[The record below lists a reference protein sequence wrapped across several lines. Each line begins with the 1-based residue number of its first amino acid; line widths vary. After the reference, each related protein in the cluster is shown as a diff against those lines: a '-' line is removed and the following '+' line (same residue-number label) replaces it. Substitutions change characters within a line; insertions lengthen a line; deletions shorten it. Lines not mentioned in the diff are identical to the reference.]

1 MKRSTSTLLM
11 ALAAS
16 GCMRLDGF
24 VFSTKPVEDLAT
36 DMLAGSKVP
45 AQLREEVTEIVTED
59 GTKVNAYLLSHSETD
74 GHPASLHLTRPSIG
88 IVYAH
93 GQSNNLISST
103 PRLDILWDLGFTVL
117 GYDARGYGKTQGT
130 ATQVGQEADA
140 RAAVR
145 YLETKLHPERVA
157 LYGRSLGSLFMTKVA
172 AEEPNA
178 RALILESPVLSLQ
191 KIIDDSM
198 SVDTPAGWYMD
209 SAMSNEAELPKFKG
223 ALLILHGDAD
233 DYVKFEYGQRLHE
246 LATATPNEFVA
257 VPGADHG
264 NVPCTDLVTVRPD
277 DAPDDCLGGTSTLY
291 ADSVGGFLDRIF
303 FSQ

>member
-1 MKRSTSTLLM
+1 MKRLTATLLL
-11 ALAAS
+11 ALAAA
-16 GCMRLDGF
+16 GCLRLDGF
-24 VFSTKPVEDLAT
+24 VFFTKPVDDLTT
-36 DMLAGSKVP
+36 DMLATSVVP
-45 AQLREEVTEIVTED
+45 ASLRTEITDLKAED
-59 GTKVNAYLLSHSETD
+59 GTLVNAYLLEHGDDD
-74 GHPASLHLTRPSIG
+74 GHPASLHAQRTG
-88 IVYAH
+88 VGVVYAH

-145 YLETKLHPERVA
+145 FMEQRMGLGRVA
-157 LYGRSLGSLFMTKVA
+157 LYGRSLGTLFMTKIA
-172 AEEPNA
+172 AEAPNA

-191 KIIDDSM
+191 TIIDDSM

-246 LATATPNEFVA
+246 LATASPNEFVR
-257 VPGADHG
+257 VTGADHG

-277 DAPDDCLGGTSTLY
+277 DARDDCLGGTSVLY
-291 ADSVGGFLDRIF
+291 AESVGGFLDRAF
-303 FSQ
+303 ASQ